1 MSQKTKS
8 ILTRFAK
15 GFVAGADT
23 SMVAVPLVA
32 PVDWTGFLPI
42 LNSLAMALVF
52 GGISGLLLALQKWA
66 SWQD

>member
-15 GFVAGADT
+15 GFVSGAVA

-66 SWQD
+66 SWVD